1 MPPAPPPA
9 PPFIAKNLHMLLPT
23 KFEIRFKFPSFD
35 WFRGNHDF
43 NGPGNGNSALNLA
56 QNSNLNLKVSSENS
70 ILKKKS
76 SYFFFGD
83 ATQKSTGLNEITNN
97 KSHLILKNDKMVKKA
112 ISYSLNSEKI
122 AVTSTMESDFAD
134 LIKKRENVKIAAE
147 DVALKKKNF
156 AFLLIFL
163 PFTKNK

>member
-1 MPPAPPPA
+1 
-9 PPFIAKNLHMLLPT
+9 
-23 KFEIRFKFPSFD
+23 
-35 WFRGNHDF
+35 
-43 NGPGNGNSALNLA
+43 
-56 QNSNLNLKVSSENS
+56 
-70 ILKKKS
+70 
-76 SYFFFGD
+76 
-83 ATQKSTGLNEITNN
+83 
-97 KSHLILKNDKMVKKA
+97 MVKKA

-163 PFTKNK
+163 PFTKNKWEWSWKNIILLMSLITFLLKLYAYFHGSALGAPLVPLIAEFFKEIIAYFKT